1 MTWEEFEAGAPELAE
16 LARAEFERHRLVLVG
31 TLRKDGS
38 PRISCVLPYV
48 LDGELY
54 LGMMWHSRK
63 AIDLQR
69 DSRVV
74 LHNPISTNQGD
85 ELEIS
90 LRGASGRDRR
100 REDPAPVRREP
111 VRMGGTRL
119 PSLLGRHRERRSDS
133 VRPRRAAREG
143 VAGGNRVHAAV
154 LNYVTRSRRGF
165 GRSSRPTFPDGLP
178 SVITTSA
185 VKSFSPRISD
195 EPTP

>member
-1 MTWEEFEAGAPELAE
+1 MKWAEFEASAPDLAT
-16 LARAEFERHRLVLVG
+16 LVRAEFERHGMVLVG

-90 LRGASGRDRR
+90 LRGRAVEIDDEKTRRRYVESLSEWEGRDFHLFSVDIESVGLIRYDR
-100 REDPAPVRREP
+100 GEQHVKVWPRGAEF
-111 VRMGGTRL
+111 TR
-119 PSLLGRHRERRSDS
+119 P
-133 VRPRRAAREG
+133 
-143 VAGGNRVHAAV
+143 
-154 LNYVTRSRRGF
+154 Y
-165 GRSSRPTFPDGLP
+165 
-178 SVITTSA
+178 
-185 VKSFSPRISD
+185 
-195 EPTP
+195 

>member
-85 ELEIS
+85 EVEIS
-90 LRGASGRDRR
+90 LRGKAVEIDDEKTRRRYVESLSEWEGRDFHLFSVDIESVGLIRYDQG
-100 REDPAPVRREP
+100 EQHVKVWPA
-111 VRMGGTRL
+111 GT
-119 PSLLGRHRERRSDS
+119 EFT
-133 VRPRRAAREG
+133 RP
-143 VAGGNRVHAAV
+143 
-154 LNYVTRSRRGF
+154 Y
-165 GRSSRPTFPDGLP
+165 
-178 SVITTSA
+178 
-185 VKSFSPRISD
+185 
-195 EPTP
+195 

>member
-1 MTWEEFEAGAPELAE
+1 VKWEEFEDGAPELAA
-16 LARAEFERHRLVLVG
+16 LARREFERYGMALVG

-90 LRGASGRDRR
+90 LRGRAVEIDDEKTRRRYVESLSEWEGRDFHLFSVDIESVGLIRYDQG
-100 REDPAPVRREP
+100 EQHVKVWPA
-111 VRMGGTRL
+111 GT
-119 PSLLGRHRERRSDS
+119 EFT
-133 VRPRRAAREG
+133 RP
-143 VAGGNRVHAAV
+143 
-154 LNYVTRSRRGF
+154 Y
-165 GRSSRPTFPDGLP
+165 
-178 SVITTSA
+178 
-185 VKSFSPRISD
+185 
-195 EPTP
+195 

>member
-90 LRGASGRDRR
+90 LRGRAVEIDDEKTRRRYVESLSEWEGRDFHLFSVDIESVGLIRYDQG
-100 REDPAPVRREP
+100 EQHVKVWPA
-111 VRMGGTRL
+111 GT
-119 PSLLGRHRERRSDS
+119 EFT
-133 VRPRRAAREG
+133 RP
-143 VAGGNRVHAAV
+143 
-154 LNYVTRSRRGF
+154 Y
-165 GRSSRPTFPDGLP
+165 
-178 SVITTSA
+178 
-185 VKSFSPRISD
+185 
-195 EPTP
+195 